1 MVTIHHESLD
11 LEGMQ
16 ELMAR
21 NIEEGLDRDVTV
33 FRMIIVPQ
41 KTDSSKI
48 FIIKLISHVI
58 TDALSFLHATSMLQD
73 GGWKNNPVPRPT
85 SKRLSSWEVFTRLPE
100 LLGIL
105 SA

>member
-1 MVTIHHESLD
+1 M
-11 LEGMQ
+11 
-16 ELMAR
+16 MAR
-21 NIEEGLDRDVTV
+21 NIEDGLETDVTLL
-33 FRMIIVPQ
+33 RMIIVPQ

-58 TDALSFLHATSMLQD
+58 TDALNFLHATSMLQD
-73 GGWKNNPVPRPT
+73 GGWKNNPVPRPA
-85 SKRLSSWEVFTRLPE
+85 SKRLSTWEVFTRLPE